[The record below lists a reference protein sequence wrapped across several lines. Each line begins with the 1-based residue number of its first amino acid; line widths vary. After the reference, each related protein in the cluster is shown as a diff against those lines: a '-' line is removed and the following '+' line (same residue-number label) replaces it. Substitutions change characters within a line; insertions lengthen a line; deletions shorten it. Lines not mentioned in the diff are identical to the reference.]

1 MNDHSDAR
9 PLLRSRFRRLALALA
24 LPLVLTVAV
33 PAAEAAAVAGPKPAA
48 TGTARPAKA
57 ADKPAAKPAA
67 SAVARKKSAARS
79 ATAKAKRGKVAAA
92 PRTAPKTARAA
103 KSSKASAL
111 VAPATVGALPILSS
125 SDVGFKSNAAFV
137 VDEDTGEALAQKNP
151 DTVMPIASLT
161 KLMTGLVVV
170 DSKLPMDEV
179 LEIGSEDIDTF
190 RNTHSRLTVGTRLRR
205 DEMLLLALMS
215 SENRAAMSLSRHYPG
230 GRPAFIAQMN
240 AKAKA
245 LGMSATHYADPA
257 GLSNDSVSTA
267 RDLHRLVGAAYAQP
281 ILREYT
287 TQTDAVVTVNG
298 RELTFL
304 NSNRLVRGDNDW
316 DIDLQKTGFTN
327 EAGRCL
333 IMHVNM
339 LSRRLAM
346 IFLDSNGTMTRYA
359 DAARVRRMLEAELN
373 RGRAR
378 GVQVSTAAAS

>member
-1 MNDHSDAR
+1 MNDHTADRAM
-9 PLLRSRFRRLALALA
+9 LRKRFRTLALAMPLIMA
-24 LPLVLTVAV
+24 LGLSTTESAAAQTA
-33 PAAEAAAVAGPKPAA
+33 PAASAAKSTGSAAAKTPVARKKASTRG
-48 TGTARPAKA
+48 KA
-57 ADKPAAKPAA
+57 AAGKRSKTAAAAKPAA
-67 SAVARKKSAARS
+67 QPPRATKGRRAAAVA
-79 ATAKAKRGKVAAA
+79 
-92 PRTAPKTARAA
+92 
-103 KSSKASAL
+103 
-111 VAPATVGALPILSS
+111 APAAVAALPILSS
-125 SDVGFKSNAAFV
+125 SQIGFKSNAAFV

-170 DSKLPMDEV
+170 DSKQPMDEM
-179 LEIGSEDIDTF
+179 LEIGSEDVDTF

-245 LGMSATHYADPA
+245 LGMTATHYADPA

-287 TQTDAVVTVNG
+287 TQTDAAVTVNG

>member
-1 MNDHSDAR
+1 MNDHTADRAM
-9 PLLRSRFRRLALALA
+9 LRKRFRTLALAMPLIIA
-24 LPLVLTVAV
+24 LGLSTTESAAAQTA
-33 PAAEAAAVAGPKPAA
+33 PAASAAKSTGSAAAKTPVTRKKASPRCTAAAGKRSKTAAAAKPVAQPPRATKGRRAAAVAAPAA
-48 TGTARPAKA
+48 
-57 ADKPAAKPAA
+57 
-67 SAVARKKSAARS
+67 VA
-79 ATAKAKRGKVAAA
+79 
-92 PRTAPKTARAA
+92 
-103 KSSKASAL
+103 
-111 VAPATVGALPILSS
+111 ALPILSS
-125 SDVGFKSNAAFV
+125 SQIGFKSNAAFV

-170 DSKLPMDEV
+170 DSKQPMDEM
-179 LEIGSEDIDTF
+179 LEIGSEDVDTF

-245 LGMSATHYADPA
+245 LGMTATHYADPA

>member
-1 MNDHSDAR
+1 M
-9 PLLRSRFRRLALALA
+9 LRSCFRRLALAVTLPMMLA
-24 LPLVLTVAV
+24 LAA
-33 PAAEAAAVAGPKPAA
+33 PAADAAAKADTKAA
-48 TGTARPAKA
+48 AASAPRQAKA
-57 ADKPAAKPAA
+57 AKSAAKPAA
-67 SAVARKKSAARS
+67 TPVTRKKAASRS
-79 ATAKAKRGKVAAA
+79 TAAKAKRSKVVAA
-92 PRTAPKTARAA
+92 PRAVSKPARTPKA
-103 KSSKASAL
+103 SKASAL
-111 VAPATVGALPILSS
+111 VAPATVAALPILSS
-125 SDVGFKSNAAFV
+125 SQLGFKSNAAFV

-179 LEIGSEDIDTF
+179 LEIGSEDVDTF

-215 SENRAAMSLSRHYPG
+215 SENRAAMALSRHYPG

-287 TQTDAVVTVNG
+287 TQTDATVTVNG

-378 GVQVSTAAAS
+378 GVQVSSAAAS

>member
-1 MNDHSDAR
+1 MNDHTADRAM
-9 PLLRSRFRRLALALA
+9 LRKRFRTLAVAMPLIMALGLSTTESA
-24 LPLVLTVAV
+24 AAQTA
-33 PAAEAAAVAGPKPAA
+33 PAASAAKSTGSAAAKTPVARKKASTRGKAAAGKRSKTAAAAKPVAQPPRATKGRRAAAVAAPAA
-48 TGTARPAKA
+48 
-57 ADKPAAKPAA
+57 
-67 SAVARKKSAARS
+67 VA
-79 ATAKAKRGKVAAA
+79 
-92 PRTAPKTARAA
+92 
-103 KSSKASAL
+103 
-111 VAPATVGALPILSS
+111 ALPILSS
-125 SDVGFKSNAAFV
+125 SQIGFKSNAAFV

-170 DSKLPMDEV
+170 DSKQPMDEM
-179 LEIGSEDIDTF
+179 LEIGSEDVDTF

-245 LGMSATHYADPA
+245 LGMTATHYADPA

-287 TQTDAVVTVNG
+287 TQTDAAVTVNG

>member
-1 MNDHSDAR
+1 M
-9 PLLRSRFRRLALALA
+9 LRKRFRTLALAMPLIMA
-24 LPLVLTVAV
+24 LGLSTTESAAAQTA
-33 PAAEAAAVAGPKPAA
+33 PAASAAKSTGSAAAKTPVARKKASTRG
-48 TGTARPAKA
+48 KA
-57 ADKPAAKPAA
+57 AAGKRSKTAAAAKPAA
-67 SAVARKKSAARS
+67 QPPRATKGRRAAAVA
-79 ATAKAKRGKVAAA
+79 
-92 PRTAPKTARAA
+92 
-103 KSSKASAL
+103 
-111 VAPATVGALPILSS
+111 APAAVAALPILSS
-125 SDVGFKSNAAFV
+125 SQIGFKSNAAFV

-170 DSKLPMDEV
+170 DSKQPMDEM
-179 LEIGSEDIDTF
+179 LEIGSEDVDTF

-245 LGMSATHYADPA
+245 LGMTATHYADPA

-287 TQTDAVVTVNG
+287 TQTDAAVTVNG